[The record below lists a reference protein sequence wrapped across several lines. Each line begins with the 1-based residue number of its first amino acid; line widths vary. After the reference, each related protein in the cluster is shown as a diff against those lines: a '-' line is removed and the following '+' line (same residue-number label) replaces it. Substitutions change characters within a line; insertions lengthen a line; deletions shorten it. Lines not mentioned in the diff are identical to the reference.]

1 MNQRRPSAC
10 SCAFQSSGRSTRRM
24 RLKTVRSGGWWPSAI
39 ASMIRGDR
47 KPSRSNR
54 RTERLSMCSRRA
66 ISLTELTC
74 PEISSSAHRRARATA
89 LSSGSSTR
97 LGVVSPA
104 STIRVSTPRQP
115 SARSA
120 RRHDARP

>member
-1 MNQRRPSAC
+1 
-10 SCAFQSSGRSTRRM
+10 M

-39 ASMIRGDR
+39 ASMIRGDK

-66 ISLTELTC
+66 ISSTELTC

-89 LSSGSSTR
+89 LSRHCRGLAPLAVAHRMTAQLR
-97 LGVVSPA
+97 LHPLPQLATYDRLLLSRVRLLLVADLPPGEGVGW
-104 STIRVSTPRQP
+104 
-115 SARSA
+115 
-120 RRHDARP
+120 